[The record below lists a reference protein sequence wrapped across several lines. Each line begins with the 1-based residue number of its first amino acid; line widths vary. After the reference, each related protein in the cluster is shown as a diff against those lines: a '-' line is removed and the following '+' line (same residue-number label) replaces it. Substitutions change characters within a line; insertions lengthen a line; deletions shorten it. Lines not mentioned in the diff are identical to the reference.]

1 MMELERPKG
10 LGMWFFSLDH
20 CPDAECKFASR
31 SLGGQEPGQSYSF
44 GHFAWNCGLIE
55 PTPNLEEV
63 WVRHFAEREL
73 RLRRYRV
80 WANHLRRLDAG
91 STYESSASY
100 RHWKLHGSELEENW
114 DTINVSHEV
123 RAEQIR
129 RRSRSQSRRRKALE
143 KERAPQTT
151 AGRLA
156 EGARSATEWAQHQE
170 IQTERASSSGGVI
183 AVPTL
188 TPWHDLPGGTI
199 SKWLG

>member
-1 MMELERPKG
+1 
-10 LGMWFFSLDH
+10 
-20 CPDAECKFASR
+20 
-31 SLGGQEPGQSYSF
+31 
-44 GHFAWNCGLIE
+44 
-55 PTPNLEEV
+55 
-63 WVRHFAEREL
+63 
-73 RLRRYRV
+73 V
-80 WANHLRRLDAG
+80 WANHLRRLDGG

-100 RHWKLHGSELEENW
+100 RHWKLHGAELEENW

-170 IQTERASSSGGVI
+170 IQSERASSSGGVI

-199 SKWLG
+199 SKWLDRPPMPSRPPPSADAELPPRPKRPAPSADAELPPRPKRLAVSADAQNAPWRMPPAAGTIGRMLEARANRD